1 MSRLFDT
8 GVLGAGA
15 VIASALVVYA
25 SVVWSELTQDV
36 VIIGEFHD
44 NPRHHRN
51 QQDAV
56 TGIAPRAV
64 VYEMLTPEEAR
75 QLADI
80 PRDQAAMEAA
90 TAGFHW
96 ANIADYAGVLSASPV
111 IVGAALSRDDV
122 RAAFGDG
129 AASVFGGQSAL
140 YGLTESLPAA
150 EQAAREALQFDA
162 HCGAMPLEMTGGM
175 VEAQRL
181 RDAAF
186 ARTVLGAIDTYG
198 TPVVLITGNGH
209 ARTDWGV
216 PAYLTRARPD
226 LDVVAIGQG
235 EDGVPPQG
243 TFDAEIIDA
252 PSPDRP
258 DPCAA
263 FQTRD

>member
-1 MSRLFDT
+1 M
-8 GVLGAGA
+8 
-15 VIASALVVYA
+15 
-25 SVVWSELTQDV
+25 
-36 VIIGEFHD
+36 
-44 NPRHHRN
+44 
-51 QQDAV
+51 
-56 TGIAPRAV
+56 
-64 VYEMLTPEEAR
+64 
-75 QLADI
+75 
-80 PRDQAAMEAA
+80 
-90 TAGFHW
+90 
-96 ANIADYAGVLSASPV
+96 LSASPV

-140 YGLTESLPAA
+140 YGLTESLPAAEQGLRQTESLPAA